1 MNDESPA
8 KRAIAFVDGQNLF
21 YAARE
26 AFGHDEPNYDIGS
39 LARQVCRS
47 QGWQLTEVRFYT
59 GIPDACNNPR
69 WHFFWTRKLAAME
82 RQGIIVYSRPL
93 RYRDRR
99 VTLPDGTQHS
109 ALIGEEKGIDVRLA
123 LDVTALAHRR
133 AYDVA
138 LVMSQDQDLLEVAEE
153 IRTIAREQ
161 RRWITIAC
169 AFPQSPDSWNRR
181 GIDKTDWITI
191 GRELYDQCLDLR
203 DYHQEL
209 ERS

>member
-26 AFGHDEPNYDIGS
+26 AFGYNEPNYDIGA
-39 LARQVCRS
+39 LAKQVCRS
-47 QGWQLTEVRFYT
+47 QGWQLAEVRFYT

-69 WHFFWTRKLAAME
+69 WHFFWTRKLAAMG

-93 RYRDRR
+93 RYRDRK
-99 VTLPDGTQHS
+99 VTLPDGAQHS
-109 ALIGEEKGIDVRLA
+109 ALIGEEKGIDVRIA

-169 AFPQSPDSWNRR
+169 AYPQSSDSWNRR

>member
-1 MNDESPA
+1 MNGESPA

-21 YAARE
+21 HAARE
-26 AFGHDEPNYDIGS
+26 AFGYDEPNYDVGA

-47 QGWQLTEVRFYT
+47 RGWQLTEVRFYT
-59 GIPDACNNPR
+59 GIPDASNNPR
-69 WHFFWTRKLAAME
+69 WHFFWTRKLAAMG
-82 RQGIIVYSRPL
+82 RQGIIVYGRPL
-93 RYRDRR
+93 RYQDRR
-99 VTLPDGTQHS
+99 VTLSDGTQHS
-109 ALIGEEKGIDVRLA
+109 ALIGEEKGIDVRIA

-138 LVMSQDQDLLEVAEE
+138 LVMSQDQDLQEVAEE

-191 GRELYDQCLDLR
+191 ARELYDQCLDPR

-209 ERS
+209 ERP